1 MCIWQ
6 YKSRSWQSYSSDG
19 KLARRIES
27 LMTKLDCR
35 FKTVHRERGTCRRQP
50 HVRPL
55 TTVPPSAAIQPGA
68 TSSFRQTM
76 HQWSV
81 GKDELNLGFASR
93 TGFRHNIRG
102 QIVGAPTSQCS
113 LQADLDDVARGTTII
128 FRQLLSCIDAYS
140 ASRRN
145 ASPADVLR
153 EHRF

>member
-1 MCIWQ
+1 MPGSLLTAMHSLDSWQTFCYDSVTGRMCIWQ
-6 YKSRSWQSYSSDG
+6 YKSRSWQSYSSDR
-19 KLARRIES
+19 KLARRIER

-81 GKDELNLGFASR
+81 GKDELNLGFASH
-93 TGFRHNIRG
+93 TDFRHNIRE
-102 QIVGAPTSQCS
+102 QVAVSNSQRVGVAGMKSV
-113 LQADLDDVARGTTII
+113 LQ
-128 FRQLLSCIDAYS
+128 
-140 ASRRN
+140 
-145 ASPADVLR
+145 
-153 EHRF
+153 